1 MVSKDATI
9 RNKIIKR
16 QREMITI
23 KVLITFGRGCMW
35 DRTNEGLLGR

>member
-1 MVSKDATI
+1 MVSKDANI

-16 QREMITI
+16 QREMITM
-23 KVLITFGRGCMW
+23 KVLITFGRGFMW